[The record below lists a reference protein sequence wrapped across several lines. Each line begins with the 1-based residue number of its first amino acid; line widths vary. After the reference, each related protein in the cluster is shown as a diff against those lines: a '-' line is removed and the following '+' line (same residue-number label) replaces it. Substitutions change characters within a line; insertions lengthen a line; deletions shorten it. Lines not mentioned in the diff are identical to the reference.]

1 LSGHL
6 RCRYRLPA
14 EREEDFV
21 AELAARG
28 TLGAAVGEGG
38 LTLDAYFAPGTPRDI
53 AEPGA
58 EWRAAGVELTAVD
71 TLADE
76 DWLAGW
82 RAAAQPF
89 EVGRRFLLDPREPE
103 EPPPAPGE
111 RLLLR
116 LPARAAFGTGS
127 HESTRLALE
136 LLEGS
141 GVAGR
146 SVLDVGT
153 GTGVL
158 ALAALALGARSAT
171 ACDVDPV
178 AAIHAGENRRLN
190 RAALAEGASR
200 SPAGAGPTAAPR
212 LGPAVRC
219 LRLWAGGLAALAPGA
234 RFDLVLANVLPE
246 RILPELPRLAAAV
259 APGGSLLYSG
269 LLAEREDEVA
279 AAFAGRGLRP
289 ADRAT
294 AGEWVA
300 LKLERS

>member
-1 LSGHL
+1 MSSHGSSDHL

-14 EREEDFV
+14 ECEDEFA
-21 AELAARG
+21 AELWERG
-28 TLGAAVGEGG
+28 MLGAEVGEGCRA
-38 LTLDAYFAPGTPRDI
+38 LDAYFPSGTPRAV

-58 EWRAAGVELTAVD
+58 EWRAAGVELTAVE
-71 TLADE
+71 TVTDE
-76 DWLAGW
+76 DWLAPW

-89 EVGRRFLLDPREPE
+89 EVGRRFLLDPREPGE
-103 EPPPAPGE
+103 APSDRSG
-111 RLLLR
+111 RILLR

-136 LLEGS
+136 LLEAAP
-141 GVAGR
+141 VAGS

-158 ALAALALGARSAT
+158 ALAALALGASAAA

-178 AAIHAGENRRLN
+178 AAIHACENRRLN
-190 RAALAEGASR
+190 RLGAAGSR
-200 SPAGAGPTAAPR
+200 
-212 LGPAVRC
+212 

-259 APGGSLLYSG
+259 APGGALIYSG
-269 LLAEREDEVA
+269 LLAEREDEIA
-279 AAFAGRGLRP
+279 GAFAGCGLAARGRSE
-289 ADRAT
+289 

-300 LKLERS
+300 LRLEPAGGRR